1 MKILIVAMTNSIHT
15 ARWVKLISDLNWQ
28 IYVFPSD
35 FLLAPHPDLKNV
47 KIIGSRITNFF
58 ASKYKDEKSK
68 KIKEANAGLSYFQKP
83 KITNPS
89 TFPGFLREALNNR
102 FYNFKVNK
110 LVNVIKK
117 TKPDIIHSL
126 HIQEAGYLTLG
137 AKKKYRGIFPKW
149 IVTNWGSDIHLFG
162 NIKSQREKIIEV
174 LKNCDYYSAEC
185 SRDIELAKELGF
197 KGKFLKVIPNSGG
210 MDFSFISKI
219 RSNVPASKR
228 RNIMLKGYQGWS
240 GRALVGLRALERCAD
255 ILKGYKIIIYSSN
268 SIELPIAAELFTE
281 KTGIETEIIP
291 SDVPYEE
298 ILKYHGA
305 SRISIGLSITDAIST
320 SLLEAMVMGSFP
332 IQSNTSCAKEWI
344 RDGETAILVPP
355 EDPEEVEK
363 VIRIAL
369 TDDELV
375 NKAAGINYKVIFDR
389 IEYSKVKNMVI
400 KQYEEIAR

>member
-35 FLLAPHPDLKNV
+35 FLLIPHPDLKNV
-47 KIIGSRITNFF
+47 NIIGSKINRFL
-58 ASKYKDEKSK
+58 ASKYKKQRAK
-68 KIKEANAGLSYFQKP
+68 KIKEENIELKNLKKP
-83 KITNPS
+83 KIASPI
-89 TFPGFLREALNNR
+89 TFSGFLREFLNDN

-110 LVNVIKK
+110 LIKVIRKV
-117 TKPDIIHSL
+117 KPDIIHSL
-126 HIQEAGYLTLG
+126 HIQEAAYLTLN
-137 AKKKYRGIFPKW
+137 ARRRYKGIFPKW

-185 SRDIELAKELGF
+185 SRDIELAEKLGF
-197 KGKFLKVIPNSGG
+197 QGKFLKVIPNSGG
-210 MDFSFISKI
+210 IDFSLISKI

-240 GRALVGLRALERCAD
+240 GRAVVGLRALERCAD

-268 SIELPIAAELFTE
+268 SVELPIAAELFTE
-281 KTGIETEIIP
+281 KTGVETEIIP

-298 ILKYHGA
+298 ILRYHGS

-363 VIRIAL
+363 AIRIAL

-400 KQYEEIAR
+400 KQYEEIVR